1 MDGVHTSL
9 PVPTQLLVIASYLFF
24 AANVIS
30 VTALTILFLD
40 RWHVRRRGLAGT
52 AIVEESELVRT
63 LPRKIWAVRVDV
75 IPDDRSTGSFR
86 CRARWSEVDYAAQAQ
101 TLSPGIWLRVR
112 FRRAPRPLVMPMKF
126 RSDDPQQNVQN
137 YPST

>member
-75 IPDDRSTGSFR
+75 IPDDR
-86 CRARWSEVDYAAQAQ
+86 
-101 TLSPGIWLRVR
+101 
-112 FRRAPRPLVMPMKF
+112 
-126 RSDDPQQNVQN
+126 
-137 YPST
+137 